1 MQKKK
6 LFNYSTRT
14 FQIRMNN
21 INLLY
26 QVLADS
32 KTSHSILKYLDIQ
45 DLNSF
50 YLSSSIIL
58 NIINTNKI
66 RERCLL
72 ESSENS
78 LFFLENK
85 FELINDKKIHST
97 WDISDKLYKKFYSQ
111 SHFVIKCF
119 YFSFLILGVDLTSLL
134 TACVKVDN
142 SSNWLTQIPF
152 IFHWFISVLLLV
164 IYVLRYRNMKKKL
177 KILIEEIIQE
187 TKDKYIHEK
196 ILLVKKLK
204 LRMKNKQPIAFI
216 QIALIFIIFYLPIM
230 IKIFMEKVNSSYRK
244 AFWASSALIFIY
256 MFLQGLVKIIFK
268 KIKYY
273 KNKQYLYKKLYNK
286 GKSEFFKKKMKIL
299 KSPEKKSC
307 CGEIVLLI
315 TFFLMKII
323 IYFVMLFYLDCLGT
337 KLDNFSESYSWFV
350 LFSPVYV
357 ILFFIVSWG
366 ILYCYSIRKYSML
379 YKGRLYLTI
388 FLILL
393 CLVGNSV
400 LIPLKLENYINISNY
415 WPFGVFCI
423 ASVSV
428 FYHYYLLKI
437 QNRNEIITR

>member
-1 MQKKK
+1 MKKK
-6 LFNYSTRT
+6 NCSGKSVK
-14 FQIRMNN
+14 IRMNN
-21 INLLY
+21 LNLFY
-26 QVLADS
+26 QVLTDS
-32 KTSHSILKYLDIQ
+32 KASYSILKYLDIQ

-50 YLSSSIIL
+50 YITSSIIL

-85 FELINDKKIHST
+85 FEIINDKKIHSA
-97 WDISDKLYKKFYSQ
+97 WDISDKLYNKFYSQ

-134 TACVKVDN
+134 TACVKIDN
-142 SSNWLTQIPF
+142 SSNWITQIPL
-152 IFHWFISVLLLV
+152 IFHWFISVLLLMV
-164 IYVLRYRNMKKKL
+164 YVLRYRNMKKKI
-177 KILIEEIIQE
+177 KILIEETIHE
-187 TKDKYIHEK
+187 TKNKYIPEK
-196 ILLVKKLK
+196 ILLVKKLT
-204 LRMKNKQPIAFI
+204 LRMKNKQPIAFV
-216 QIALIFIIFYLPIM
+216 QIALLFIIFYLPIM
-230 IKIFMEKVNSSYRK
+230 IKIFMEKFNSSYRK

-256 MFLQGLVKIIFK
+256 LFLQGLIKIIFK
-268 KIKYY
+268 KIKHY
-273 KNKQYLYKKLYNK
+273 KNKHYLYKQLYHK
-286 GKSEFFKKKMKIL
+286 GKSEFYQKKMKVL
-299 KSPEKKSC
+299 KSSQKRSF

-323 IYFVMLFYLDCLGT
+323 IYLVMLFYLDCLGT
-337 KLDNFSESYSWFV
+337 KLDNFAESYSWFV

-357 ILFFIVSWG
+357 ILFFVVSWG
-366 ILYCYSIRKYSML
+366 ILYCYSIRKYAML

-393 CLVGNSV
+393 CLIGNSV
-400 LIPLKLENYINISNY
+400 LIPLKLENHIHLSNY
-415 WPFGVFCI
+415 WPFGIFCI